1 MSRRTVV
8 RIVAIIAIASVVIV
22 GTSVTRYVLAHPN
35 EPLQQ
40 NVASWARNNGMGAV
54 VDQLE
59 AWLHNDPPAAAP
71 ADTLALVT
79 DVPDDTEASADTA
92 APTSSIAPSSTTQAP
107 TSTTNPSTPSTPTSQ
122 PSSPKT
128 TIGGSSS
135 PAIVVNRPSSASC
148 PSRASDTTTTT
159 APADTTT
166 APTSTTAP
174 TDPTLLPGETTTTTS
189 TVAPRPLDIT
199 PVVTPG
205 IKGEGEW
212 TAVAR
217 VRTKPIVYASSIRPL
232 WCFGSVVATMA
243 TYDPNKVRVGLF
255 NGTEVPGGKGWRNG
269 SKIRGS
275 ALRSLIASF
284 NGGFRFEH
292 SPGGYVTEG
301 RTVQRMKKGYAT
313 FAIRQDGFSTVGIW
327 GRDITDDGT
336 WASLRQNLPPL
347 VEDGKS
353 SYAKYDKVDWGQ
365 DFGNKVYNYRS
376 AVCVRADGLMMFVAV
391 GKVNIGMLAD
401 TLVFL
406 GCRTGMELD
415 INGTWPFFATYSNF
429 GKVSRIGRTID
440 TRMGDPQ
447 RHLNGATKDFFALF
461 DPETLAPGAVR

>member
-1 MSRRTVV
+1 MRRRTILRVL
-8 RIVAIIAIASVVIV
+8 AIAVVIAVVVV

-79 DVPDDTEASADTA
+79 DIPDDTNAPENAMGAPSTTDVPADS
-92 APTSSIAPSSTTQAP
+92 APTTNQ
-107 TSTTNPSTPSTPTSQ
+107 TSTSN

-128 TIGGSSS
+128 TTGGSPA
-135 PAIVVNRPSSASC
+135 PAIVKDRPSSASC
-148 PSRASDTTTTT
+148 PTRESGQSTTTTF
-159 APADTTT
+159 APSET
-166 APTSTTAP
+166 TSTVPSNSTI
-174 TDPTLLPGETTTTTS
+174 PGETTTTTT
-189 TVAPRPLDIT
+189 TVAPRPLDIE
-199 PVVTPG
+199 PVVYPG

-212 TAVAR
+212 KAVAR
-217 VRTKPIVYASSIRPL
+217 VRTKPIIYATSVRPL

-243 TYDPNKVRVGLF
+243 TFDPNKVRAALF
-255 NGTEVPGGKGWRNG
+255 NGSEVPGGKGWRNG
-269 SKIRGS
+269 SKIRGA

-301 RTVQRMKKGYAT
+301 RKVQNMKKGYAT

-336 WASLRQNLPPL
+336 WTSLRQNLPPL

-376 AVCVRADGLMMFVAV
+376 AVCVRFDGLMMFVAV

-461 DPETLAPGAVR
+461 DPETLASGAVR